1 MIKIATSVSLWS
13 RTLLP
18 PEHVDKLLTLN
29 LEIEMDNIDL
39 FVDHFVIHSE
49 SRLALI
55 VNGSREQF
63 ESRLRE
69 LVQEEVKDILN
80 NRVIEL
86 EKQRDRLPS
95 AKLERRDRLTDA
107 ITTLK
112 DLHDDLEFWG
122 VEYHDYQDRRW
133 NRLRE
138 QA

>member
-1 MIKIATSVSLWS
+1 MIKIATSVSLWN

-18 PEHVDKLLTLN
+18 PEHVDKLLTFN
-29 LEIEMDNIDL
+29 LEIDMDNIDL

-69 LVQEEVKDILN
+69 LVQKEVKEILMLKV
-80 NRVIEL
+80 REL
-86 EKQRDRLPS
+86 EQQRDQLPS
-95 AKLERRDRLTDA
+95 AKLERRDRLTDG

-112 DLHDDLEFWG
+112 ELHDDLDFWG
-122 VEYHDYQDRRW
+122 EEYKGYQDL
-133 NRLRE
+133 LR
-138 QA
+138 

>member
-1 MIKIATSVSLWS
+1 
-13 RTLLP
+13 
-18 PEHVDKLLTLN
+18 
-29 LEIEMDNIDL
+29 MDNIDL

-69 LVQEEVKDILN
+69 LVQEEVKEILN
-80 NRVIEL
+80 NRIIEI

-95 AKLERRDRLTDA
+95 GKLERRDRLTDA

-122 VEYHDYQDRRW
+122 VEYHNYQD
-133 NRLRE
+133 RLRE